1 MIEKVINYVKEQQ
14 MLEEG
19 DCVVAG
25 VSGGADSVCLLFMLL
40 EIRKSIPIE
49 LKVVHVNHLIRE
61 DAANDAAY
69 VRSLCKEHD
78 IPFTLVEED
87 VEALAARLHSSTEEV
102 GRNVRYQAFEKTLD
116 GQKGKIAVAHN
127 RNDSCETF
135 LFNLFRGS
143 SLKGLSGISPVRNKI
158 IRPLLCL
165 ERSEIEAFLQER
177 NIPYCIDRTNLEDNY
192 TRNRIRHHILETAVQ
207 EVSPLAVRHIA
218 SACDRIREAYDLIE
232 DIMQQAFHKSV
243 HVVENAYHIE
253 EKAFCQLHKTIQSY
267 VIMEVLTRVAGS
279 RKDLQAPHIRQVQE
293 LMEKQCGKW
302 VKLPYQICAKRDYT
316 GICVYKQQKEMQILA
331 QHKERILE
339 DEEKS
344 RLLAGEELEILLNKH
359 SVLQMKIVPKEI
371 FYIDYKNIP
380 QKKYTK
386 LLDYDKIKDNIVIR
400 TRKEGDYLTV
410 NSINQRK
417 TLKAYFI
424 DNKVPQK
431 EREHWWLVAEGSHVI
446 WAIGGRISNYYK
458 VSEKTKHIL
467 QLTYRDVLSTD
478 CSSDMVRVEKETKEE

>member
-40 EIRKSIPIE
+40 EIRKRIPIE
-49 LKVVHVNHLIRE
+49 LKVVHVNHLIRKE
-61 DAANDAAY
+61 AADDAAY
-69 VRSLCKEHD
+69 VRSLCKEQEL
-78 IPFTLVEED
+78 PFTLVEED
-87 VEALAARLHSSTEEV
+87 VKALAARMHSSTEEA
-102 GRNVRYQAFEKTLD
+102 GRNVRYRAFEKVL
-116 GQKGKIAVAHN
+116 GRQKGKIAVAHN
-127 RNDSCETF
+127 KNDSCETF

-143 SLKGLSGISPVRNKI
+143 SLKGLSGISPVRGKV

-207 EVSPLAVRHIA
+207 EVSPLAVSHIA
-218 SACDRIREAYDLIE
+218 NACDRVKEAYSLIE
-232 DIMQQAFHKSV
+232 DITQQAFHESV
-243 HVVENAYHIE
+243 HIAENTYHNAYHIE

-267 VIMEVLTRVAGS
+267 VIMEVLTKTAGS
-279 RKDLQAPHIRQVQE
+279 RKDLQAVHIRQVQE

-302 VKLPYQICAKRDYT
+302 VKLPYQICARRDYT
-316 GICVYKQQKEMQILA
+316 GICIYRQQKEIQAHAQQKEHILD
-331 QHKERILE
+331 

-344 RLLAGEELEILLNKH
+344 RLLAGEELEIPLDKY
-359 SVLQMKIVPKEI
+359 SVLRMKIVPKEI

-386 LLDYDKIKDNIVIR
+386 LLDYDKIKGNIVIR

-424 DNKVPQK
+424 DNKVPQE
-431 EREHWWLVAEGSHVI
+431 ERERWWLVAEGSHVI
-446 WAIGGRISNYYK
+446 WAVGGRISNYYK
-458 VSEKTKHIL
+458 VSECTNRIL
-467 QLTYRDVLSTD
+467 QLAYTGGRND
-478 CSSDMVRVEKETKEE
+478 